1 MATVVRVAA
10 AAGNGEAAS
19 LDGAQN
25 AQQGAFGIFELH
37 MQLVFHDCS
46 PSMLALSWPGGTSGH
61 TLARGSVLTC
71 SRAGPF
77 AVSSRPRVA
86 STSSRRLV
94 GHALMPRDSATAV
107 TSGVSDKC
115 VYR

>member
-1 MATVVRVAA
+1 MAAVAGAAA

-37 MQLVFHDCS
+37 MQPVFHDCS

-61 TLARGSVLTC
+61 TLARGSILTC

-77 AVSSRPRVA
+77 AVSRRSRAA
-86 STSSRRLV
+86 STSSRRLTEN
-94 GHALMPRDSATAV
+94 ASMPKACATSEE
-107 TSGVSDKC
+107 SGV
-115 VYR
+115 

>member
-61 TLARGSVLTC
+61 TLARGSILTC

-77 AVSSRPRVA
+77 AVSRWLWAA
-86 STSSRRLV
+86 SASSRRLAEN
-94 GHALMPRDSATAV
+94 GLI
-107 TSGVSDKC
+107 TSNYVVSHK
-115 VYR
+115 